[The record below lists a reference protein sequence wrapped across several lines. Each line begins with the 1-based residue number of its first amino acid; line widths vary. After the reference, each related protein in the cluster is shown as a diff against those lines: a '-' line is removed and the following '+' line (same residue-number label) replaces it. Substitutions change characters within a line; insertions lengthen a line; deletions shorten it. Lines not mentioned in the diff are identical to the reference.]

1 MNFKENGADT
11 SFSFFLYNVYNRR
24 MTVHLHVRSAMS
36 LLESTIRIKELVNK
50 AVQCGY
56 TTLALTDHNVMHG
69 TAAFVYACKAA
80 GIHPIIGLE
89 ADCLYHEEIVPFLLL
104 AKDNTGYRNLMRLSS
119 ILSVRGKP
127 CTTEELIAAKNHCF
141 LIAYGEGGW
150 CDGPLVKDD
159 RQEIIQRLT
168 IMKQE
173 LGTFD
178 IALSFE
184 DSSLWKNRNA
194 ILRKIA
200 SSLSL
205 SCCALNKIYYLN
217 ETDAQGYRALCALR
231 NEKKLNDTSLPL
243 IKGRYFLSQ
252 EEMEKLYDH
261 ALLMRTEEIASACH
275 VDLAAITTSLPDY
288 PVPDGLTYEQY
299 LTQLALAGLKKRL
312 GGHVEESY
320 VQRLRYELSIIV
332 KMHFESY
339 FLIVYDYIR
348 YAKKKGILV
357 GPGRGSAAGSL
368 VAYCLGITDVDPL
381 NYGLLFERFL
391 NPERVS
397 MPDIDTDFPDERRA
411 EVIAYVKE
419 KYGTEHTGGII
430 AFQTMG
436 ARAAI
441 RDAARVHGLFSNE
454 TEVLLKA
461 VGTGNET
468 LREKY
473 KTNSKLKRLVDSERK
488 FSAVFATAVT
498 FEGLPRN
505 ASVHPAGIVFS
516 RLPLVEVVPL
526 SQGEDL
532 LISQYEAPYLEERGL
547 IKMDFLSL
555 RNLSVID
562 GIIRKI
568 RKDNPQFDIH
578 HISFDDPQIYQVFA
592 RGDTTG
598 IFQFEAEDMKRILR
612 RMRPEKFNDVVAA
625 NALRRP
631 GASAHID
638 EYIENQR
645 HPEKI
650 RWLSESL
657 KPVLQDTYGIMIYQ
671 EQAMLASR
679 IVAGFSLGK
688 ADVLRKAISKK
699 NESEL
704 VKLKKDFMRGALHNH
719 YSEEKAEEIWQVIE
733 QFGTYGFNKSH
744 AVAYTMVSCQLAYLK
759 AHYPLYFYQ
768 ALLSSVTGD
777 QRKTAQYVDE
787 CRHRGIVVERC
798 DVNLSSFSYTIENK
812 SLRMPLSAIKDTGS
826 AAAKKILDEREENG
840 PYKDYVEF
848 VARVDLVSVSR
859 RTIEALIHGGA
870 LDGFGLSRATMLAG
884 LDECLNYAGLVR
896 VKEGDRIRI
905 NPDLV
910 SKPVFVRI
918 KDKLY
923 ERNLKEK
930 EVLGFVLGSDITAAM
945 RHKYHIDVPGLSA
958 FLESHGETITSFGMI
973 SSVREITSRNNRRY
987 CRMVL
992 TDGLT
997 DITVGLWPS
1006 DYQKYKDQ
1014 LVAGSFVRF
1023 DGKMNENGY
1032 IQADRLEL
1040 FEGNGEEE

>member
-1 MNFKENGADT
+1 
-11 SFSFFLYNVYNRR
+11 
-24 MTVHLHVRSAMS
+24 MTVHLHVCSASS
-36 LLESTIRIKELVNK
+36 LLESTIRIHDLVSK

-56 TTLALTDHNVMHG
+56 TSLALTDHNVMHG
-69 TAAFVYACKAA
+69 TASFVRACKQA

-89 ADCLYHEEIVPFLLL
+89 ADCLYHEEVIPFLLL
-104 AKDNTGYRNLMRLSS
+104 AKDNIGYSNLLRLSS
-119 ILSVRGKP
+119 IISCKERP
-127 CTTEELIAAKNHCF
+127 CTLQELIDAKNHCF
-141 LIAYGEGGW
+141 LLAYGEGGW

-159 RQEIIQRLT
+159 RGEIIRRLS
-168 IMKQE
+168 IMKEE

-184 DSSLWKNRNA
+184 DSSLWKNRNG
-194 ILRKIA
+194 ILRQIA
-200 SSLSL
+200 ESLSI
-205 SCCALNKIYYLN
+205 SCCALNKVYYLN
-217 ETDAQGYRALCALR
+217 EQDAQGYRALCALR
-231 NEKKLNDTSLPL
+231 NEKKLKDSSLPL
-243 IKGRYFLSQ
+243 IKGRYLRSIA
-252 EEMEKLYDH
+252 EMERLYDK
-261 ALLMRTEEIASACH
+261 ALLERTDQIALECNG
-275 VDLAAITTSLPDY
+275 DGTGITTTLPDY
-288 PVPDGLTYEQY
+288 AIPEGFSHEQY

-312 GGHVEESY
+312 DGVVQEKY
-320 VQRLRYELSIIV
+320 VSRLRYELSIIV
-332 KMHFESY
+332 KMHFETY

-381 NYGLLFERFL
+381 RYDLLFERFL

-397 MPDIDTDFPDERRA
+397 MPDIDTDFPDDRRA

-419 KYGTEHTGGII
+419 KYGADHVGGII

-441 RDAARVHGLFSNE
+441 RDAARIHGLYSNE

-461 VGTGNET
+461 IGSGNET

-473 KTNSKLKRLVDSERK
+473 QKNARLKRLVDSERK
-488 FSAVFATAVT
+488 FAAVFATAVT

-516 RLPLVEVVPL
+516 MRPLVEVVPL
-526 SQGEDL
+526 TKGDGL
-532 LISQYEAPYLEERGL
+532 LISQYEAAYLEERGL
-547 IKMDFLSL
+547 IKMDFLAL
-555 RNLSVID
+555 RNLTVID
-562 GIIRKI
+562 GIMQKI
-568 RKDNPQFDIH
+568 RQENPQFDVR
-578 HISFDDPQIYQVFA
+578 HISYDDPGIYQVFA
-592 RGDTTG
+592 HGDTTG

-612 RMRPEKFNDVVAA
+612 RMKPSGFNDVVAA

-638 EYIENQR
+638 EYIENHK
-645 HPEKI
+645 HPSGI
-650 RWLSESL
+650 HWLSESL
-657 KPVLQDTYGIMIYQ
+657 KPVLEDTYGIMIYQ
-671 EQAMLASR
+671 EQAMRASR

-688 ADVLRKAISKK
+688 ADMLRKAISKK
-699 NESEL
+699 DEAQL
-704 VKLKKDFMRGALHNH
+704 VPLKKDFMRGALKNH
-719 YSEEKAEEIWQVIE
+719 YAQQKAEEIWQVIE

-768 ALLSSVTGD
+768 ALLSSVVGD
-777 QRKTAQYVDE
+777 QHKSAQYVDE

-798 DVNLSSFSYTIENK
+798 DVNLSSVSYTIEKGN
-812 SLRMPLSAIKDTGS
+812 LRMPLSAVKDVGS
-826 AAAKKILDEREENG
+826 AAAKKILDERKENG

-870 LDGFGLSRATMLAG
+870 LDGFGYSRATMLAG
-884 LDECLNYAGLVR
+884 LDESLNYAGLVR
-896 VKEGDRIRI
+896 VREGDRIRI

-930 EVLGFVLGSDITAAM
+930 EVLGFVLGNDITGLM
-945 RHKYHIDVPGLSA
+945 RKKYKIDDPGLSA
-958 FLESHGETITSFGMI
+958 FLQSNGETIRSFGMI
-973 SSVREITSRNNRRY
+973 VSVREITSRNNRKY
-987 CRMVL
+987 CRIVI

-997 DITVGLWPS
+997 EITAGLWPS

-1032 IQADRLEL
+1032 IQADRIEI